1 MSSSACC
8 PMRSQEETIS
18 GQSIFLTGGKGFIG
32 AHLVK
37 RFLDRRNQVTVF
49 DNGHRDSLQYA
60 GLNGAPGLQVIEGDV
75 RDRSALARAIGK
87 PSYVLHLAAIAGV
100 SSYFRTPLRTMEV
113 NYGGTESILSHLKD
127 RTDLRLFVGFS
138 TSEIFGPEA
147 REVRED
153 SLTCQ
158 GNIADR
164 RWVYAISKLAAEK
177 LGYAYFWEYGLPIC
191 YVRPF
196 NVYGPGQVG
205 EGAISLFIYRAL
217 RGLPLRV
224 TGDGS
229 QVRAFCYIDDFCDAV
244 EACLSHADRVRGQS
258 FNIGNP
264 GEPVTMLELANR
276 ILKLTGSSSRI
287 EFVPHAGEDV
297 RYRSP
302 SIEKAARDL
311 GYAPRCT
318 LDDGLRETIEWFR
331 TANPSEPA

>member
-1 MSSSACC
+1 
-8 PMRSQEETIS
+8 MRSEGEKIS

-32 AHLVK
+32 THLVK
-37 RFLDRRNQVTVF
+37 RLLERRNLVTIF

-60 GLNGAPGLQVIEGDV
+60 GLNGAPGLRVVDGDV
-75 RDRSALARAIGK
+75 RDRSALARTLGN

-100 SSYFRTPLRTMEV
+100 SSYFKTPLRTMEV

-127 RTDLRLFVGFS
+127 RPDLRLFVGFS

-158 GNIADR
+158 GNMSDR

-177 LGYAYFWEYGLPIC
+177 LGYAYFWEYGIPIC
-191 YVRPF
+191 YLRPF

-217 RGLPLRV
+217 RGLPLRI

-244 EACLSHADRVRGQS
+244 EACLSHPDRVRGQS

-264 GEPVTMLELANR
+264 GEPVTMLELTDR
-276 ILKLTGSSSRI
+276 ILKLTGSSSRL

-297 RYRSP
+297 RYRCP
-302 SIEKAARDL
+302 SIEKATWTL
-311 GYAPRCT
+311 GYVPRRS
-318 LDDGLRETIEWFR
+318 LDEGLRATIEWFQA
-331 TANPSEPA
+331 ANPSEPA

>member
-1 MSSSACC
+1 
-8 PMRSQEETIS
+8 MRSQEETIN

-32 AHLVK
+32 THLVK
-37 RFLDRRNQVTVF
+37 RFLERRSRVTVF

-60 GLNGAPGLQVIEGDV
+60 GLNGASGLQIIEGDV
-75 RDRSALARAIGK
+75 RDRSALARAVGK

-127 RTDLRLFVGFS
+127 RPDLRLFVGFS

-153 SLTCQ
+153 SPTCQ
-158 GNIADR
+158 GNMSDR

-177 LGYAYFWEYGLPIC
+177 LGYAYFWEYGVPIC
-191 YVRPF
+191 YLRPF
-196 NVYGPGQVG
+196 NIYGPGQVG

-229 QVRAFCYIDDFCDAV
+229 QVRAFCYIDDFCDVV

-264 GEPVTMLELANR
+264 GEPVTMLELTTR
-276 ILKLTGSSSRI
+276 ILKVTGSISKI

-302 SIEKAARDL
+302 SIEKASRVL
-311 GYAPRCT
+311 GYTPRRS
-318 LDDGLRETIEWFR
+318 LDDGLRETVEWFR
-331 TANPSEPA
+331 KVNPSEPS